1 MTRLDNR
8 LVLLFAV
15 ACGAV
20 VANLYYAQPL
30 LDTIA
35 QSLDVSSGTAGLL
48 VTASQIGYA
57 AGLVFIVPLG
67 DLLERRRLIARMVLL
82 SALTL
87 AAAAAAPTFGVLA
100 GALMLGG
107 LASVVAQILVPF
119 ASSLAADFERGR
131 VVGRVMSGLLLGILL
146 ARTISGLIADLGGW
160 RLVFALA
167 AGAMLVLAF
176 VLSRA
181 LPESEPDTELRYP
194 ELLRSVGALI
204 REAPELRRR
213 MLSGFLVFAN
223 FSILWTSIAFLLSGA
238 PFGYSDAAIGTFGLA
253 GLAGAGAASLAG
265 RFADSGHGRAAQ
277 GAFLLS
283 VLAGWGLLALG
294 AHSVLPLVAGIVVL
308 DLGVQGAHILNQTKI
323 YGLRAKARSRLT
335 TAYMVAMFLGGVVGS
350 LLSATVY
357 GASGWRATCAL
368 GAGVALIAIV
378 VWALNSRRGPRRRS
392 LQSTASPNRDL
403 SSRAP

>member
-1 MTRLDNR
+1 VTRLDNR

-35 QSLDVSSGTAGLL
+35 HALHVSNGTAGLL
-48 VTASQIGYA
+48 VTASQVGYA

-67 DLLERRRLIARMVLL
+67 DLLERRRLIARMVAI

-87 AAAAAAPTFGVLA
+87 AVAAAAPSFAVLA
-100 GALMLGG
+100 AAIMLGG

-119 ASSLAADFERGR
+119 ASTLAADFERGR
-131 VVGRVMSGLLLGILL
+131 VVGRVMSGLLIGILL
-146 ARTISGLIADLGGW
+146 ARTVSGVIADLGGW

-167 AGAMLVLAF
+167 AAAMLVLAA
-176 VLSRA
+176 VLMRA
-181 LPESEPDTELRYP
+181 LPRSEPDTELRYP
-194 ELLRSVGALI
+194 ELLRSVGTLI
-204 REAPELRRR
+204 RDEPELRRR
-213 MLSGFLVFAN
+213 MLSGLIVFAN

-238 PFGYSDAAIGTFGLA
+238 PFDYSDAAIGTFGLA

-277 GAFLLS
+277 GAFLLC

-294 AHSVLPLVAGIVVL
+294 TRSVAPLVAGIVVL
-308 DLGVQGAHILNQTKI
+308 DLGVQGAHILNQSAI
-323 YGLRAKARSRLT
+323 YALAPEARSRVT
-335 TAYMVAMFLGGVVGS
+335 TAYITSYFAGGAVGSAASSLAWSQGGWGAVTGVGAGAAVLALVVWVVG
-350 LLSATVY
+350 
-357 GASGWRATCAL
+357 R
-368 GAGVALIAIV
+368 
-378 VWALNSRRGPRRRS
+378 
-392 LQSTASPNRDL
+392 
-403 SSRAP
+403 RAPHEAKTVG